1 MIVQSLIPK
10 MMMAALFA
18 GLAVSS
24 AEAQEASPDTA
35 PDVRALVEAAAAPF
49 QALELSARLAR
60 MGEMRADPWLLAT
73 AARIRLSTPSVVRSG
88 AGGAV
93 RKEATDRTASQQDQA
108 EEDGTPAS
116 IDWPGVTRRW
126 LDEAEALADGNP
138 EVLAYVASVR
148 ALDFKGRNGGPQVSL
163 SRLAGGQVH
172 VFRERFAPGRP
183 AVVYVEGDGDAPLA
197 VSVKAV
203 EETVCQ
209 NAGPGDVKLC
219 TWTSRAPGEYVVEV
233 RNLGSATNRYAY
245 GTN

>member
-1 MIVQSLIPK
+1 MILQRLIRK

-18 GLAVSS
+18 GLAVS
-24 AEAQEASPDTA
+24 AVEAQEAAPDAA
-35 PDVRALVEAAAAPF
+35 PDVGALVEAAAAPF

-73 AARIRLSTPSVVRSG
+73 AARIRLSTPPVVRSG
-88 AGGAV
+88 ASGAV
-93 RKEATDRTASQQDQA
+93 RDVADKAASQQGDVETDA
-108 EEDGTPAS
+108 APAS

-163 SRLAGGQVH
+163 SRLAGGQAH

-203 EETVCQ
+203 QETVCQ

-219 TWTSRAPGEYVVEV
+219 TWTARAPGDYVVEV